1 MLGHYLTKAL
11 EDLEQLITM
20 THDDIEDIKLANH
33 ESIFSRAA
41 LKEELITAFQ
51 NKKSL
56 IDNEIA
62 KKMQAYPEEELKHL
76 IEKEQLDQLG
86 ALKERLHHLKEQ
98 NRRYARLVLS
108 VSEFFNSLLEKMVP
122 VEMHG
127 YKKVTPKH
135 RSILEVR
142 A

>member
-20 THDDIEDIKLANH
+20 THDDIDDIKVANH
-33 ESIFSRAA
+33 ESIFERAK
-41 LKEELITAFQ
+41 LKEELITSFQ

-62 KKMQAYPEEELKHL
+62 KQMQAYPNEELEHL
-76 IEKEQLDQLG
+76 LEKEQLSQLSS
-86 ALKERLHHLKEQ
+86 LKDRLQHLKEQ
-98 NRRYARLVLS
+98 NRRYARLVHS

-122 VEMHG
+122 GEMHG
-127 YKKVTPKH
+127 YQKVTPKH

>member
-33 ESIFSRAA
+33 ESIFSRAK
-41 LKEELITAFQ
+41 LKEEFITTFQ
-51 NKKSL
+51 TKKTL
-56 IDNEIA
+56 IDSEIS
-62 KKMQAYPEEELKHL
+62 KLMQAYPDEALEHL
-76 IEKEQLDQLG
+76 LEKEQLEQLSS
-86 ALKERLHHLKEQ
+86 LKTQLNTLKEQ

-127 YKKVTPKH
+127 YQKVTPKH